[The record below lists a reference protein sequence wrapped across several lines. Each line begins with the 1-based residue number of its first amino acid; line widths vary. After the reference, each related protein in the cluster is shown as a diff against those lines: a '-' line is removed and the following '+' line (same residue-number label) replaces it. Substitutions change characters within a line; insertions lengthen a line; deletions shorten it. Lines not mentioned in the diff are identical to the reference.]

1 MSNNELDHTSIT
13 GAILSVGTYIL
24 SINQIN
30 MIAGTF
36 FMLLSGIASITTI
49 IYNIKKIKKDEKEL

>member
-1 MSNNELDHTSIT
+1 MSNNHLDHTSIT

-30 MIAGTF
+30 MIAGTL
-36 FMLLSGIASITTI
+36 FMLLSGIASVTTI
-49 IYNIKKIKKDEKEL
+49 IYNIKKIKNEKEL

>member
-1 MSNNELDHTSIT
+1 MSNNHLDHTSIS
-13 GAILSVGTYIL
+13 GAIISVGTYIL

-30 MIAGTF
+30 MIAGTM

-49 IYNIKKIKKDEKEL
+49 IYNIKKIKNEKKL

>member
-1 MSNNELDHTSIT
+1 MSNNHLDHTSIT
-13 GAILSVGTYIL
+13 GAIISVGTYIL

-30 MIAGTF
+30 MIAGTM

-49 IYNIKKIKKDEKEL
+49 IYNIKKIKNEKKL